1 MFGMYA
7 WMYEQESQRIS
18 DRVKY
23 ALKSRAEKGIFK
35 GSIPPYGYYC
45 KNGKLFIR
53 DDLTPGIVR
62 RIFNEYI
69 SGIGFDA
76 IARNLYN
83 DDIPSPRQVANI
95 KNASPKWHGS
105 SVRCILENPH
115 FIGNLVQGRTTTKNV
130 TSTKRNI
137 VPSDELIIV
146 ENTHEAIISKDDFNA
161 VQQLI
166 ASRKRKRPAPSPH
179 LFSNIL
185 ICENCGHGMHFK
197 KNRKGYIC
205 GNFNKH
211 GYKACTSH
219 IIHEN
224 LLKNIIMSDINFVL
238 DTIKNKTLFKSINS
252 NLNKKYKYNEK
263 NLQTIESR
271 ISKLALRKN
280 NALSK
285 FVDDY
290 ISKEEYDNIIEIIN
304 LEINELNSKKL
315 LLQNQISTK
324 FDSDLNSG
332 ISYFKN
338 IASNINDLTPDV
350 VNRLIDKI
358 EVSEDG
364 TPRIYYRFSESSIC
378 LSDFINL
385 IS

>member
-1 MFGMYA
+1 
-7 WMYEQESQRIS
+7 
-18 DRVKY
+18 
-23 ALKSRAEKGIFK
+23 
-35 GSIPPYGYYC
+35 
-45 KNGKLFIR
+45 
-53 DDLTPGIVR
+53 
-62 RIFNEYI
+62 
-69 SGIGFDA
+69 
-76 IARNLYN
+76 
-83 DDIPSPRQVANI
+83 
-95 KNASPKWHGS
+95 
-105 SVRCILENPH
+105 
-115 FIGNLVQGRTTTKNV
+115 
-130 TSTKRNI
+130 
-137 VPSDELIIV
+137 
-146 ENTHEAIISKDDFNA
+146 
-161 VQQLI
+161 
-166 ASRKRKRPAPSPH
+166 
-179 LFSNIL
+179 
-185 ICENCGHGMHFK
+185 MHFK

-324 FDSDLNSG
+324 FDSYLNSG